1 MKAIV
6 IDGAKTAAFRTV
18 AQEPLGPG
26 DVLVRLLATGICG
39 TDVEIF
45 DGTMPYFTA
54 GMARYPVIPGH
65 EWVGEI
71 VETGTAVTGFRPGDR
86 VVGECS
92 VGCMAC
98 ATCLAGAYH
107 RCARRTETGILN
119 RNGGF
124 AEYVTFPALFLH
136 PIARHVPIECAAM
149 VEPAAVAFNG
159 VRRAG
164 VSPRDSVA
172 VFGDG
177 PIGLLVAMMARAFA
191 ARHVTVVGGTPHR
204 LALARDLGVDAT
216 IDIGDAPDIAAA
228 LQDASGAAP
237 TVAIEAT
244 GNPAAVE
251 TAINAVATG
260 GRIVLLGLFTG
271 QRPRALDLDRLVIGE
286 ISLRGAL
293 GSPGVWPD
301 VIRLIESGR
310 IDPRP
315 LVSETLPLSGFVDG
329 IARVRARSGVKVMI
343 RHDLREAGRVA

>member
-6 IDGAKTAAFRTV
+6 IDGTRKAEFRTV
-18 AQEPLGPG
+18 AQDPLGQG

-45 DGTMPYFTA
+45 DGTMPYFTS

-65 EWVGEI
+65 EWVGEV
-71 VETGTAVTGFRPGDR
+71 VETGAAVTDFRPGDR

-98 ATCLAGAYH
+98 ATCRAGHYH
-107 RCARRTETGILN
+107 RCAQRTETGILN

-124 AEYVTFPALFLH
+124 AEYVTYPALFLH

-164 VSPRDSVA
+164 VSPRDAVA

-177 PIGLLVAMMARAFA
+177 PIGLLVAMMARAFGA
-191 ARHVTVVGGTPHR
+191 AHVTVVGGTAHR

-216 IDIGDAPDIAAA
+216 IDINETEDVAASLARAAGSAPA
-228 LQDASGAAP
+228 
-237 TVAIEAT
+237 VAIEAT

-251 TAINAVATG
+251 TAIGAVATG
-260 GRIVLLGLFTG
+260 GRIVLLGLFAG
-271 QRPRALDLDRLVIGE
+271 QRPKALDLDRLVIGE

-301 VIRLIESGR
+301 VIGLIESGR

-315 LVSETLPLSGFVDG
+315 LVSETLPLSAFVDG
-329 IARVRARSGVKVMI
+329 IARVKARSGVKVMI
-343 RHDLREAGRVA
+343 RHDL

>member
-6 IDGAKTAAFRTV
+6 IS
-18 AQEPLGPG
+18 GPG
-26 DVLVRLLATGICG
+26 SAELRDVALAPPGPGEVRIRLLATGICG

-45 DGTMPYFTA
+45 DGTMPYYTK
-54 GMARYPVIPGH
+54 GMASYPVIPGH
-65 EWVGEI
+65 EWVGEV
-71 VETGTAVTGFRPGDR
+71 VETGPGVTGFGPGDR

-98 ATCLAGAYH
+98 ATCLAGDYH

-124 AEYVTFPALFLH
+124 AEEVTFPALFLH
-136 PIARHVPIECAAM
+136 HISPSVPVACAAM

-159 VRRAG
+159 VRRAA
-164 VSPRDSVA
+164 VSPRDEVV

-177 PIGLLVAMMARAFA
+177 PIGLLVAMMARAFGA
-191 ARHVTVVGGTPHR
+191 ARITVVGGTPHR
-204 LALARDLGVDAT
+204 LALARDLGADAVVDINQT
-216 IDIGDAPDIAAA
+216 PDVAAA
-228 LQDASGAAP
+228 LTAGGRAAP
-237 TVAIEAT
+237 GVAIEAT

-251 TAINAVATG
+251 SAIASVATG
-260 GRIVLLGLFTG
+260 GRIVCLGLFAG
-271 QRPRALDLDRLVIGE
+271 KRPKGLDLDRVVIGE

-310 IDPRP
+310 VDPRP
-315 LVSETLPLSGFVDG
+315 LVSDMLPLAGFADG
-329 IARVRARSGVKVMI
+329 IARVKARTGVKVMVG
-343 RHDLREAGRVA
+343 HDF

>member
-6 IDGAKTAAFRTV
+6 I
-18 AQEPLGPG
+18 EGPG
-26 DVLVRLLATGICG
+26 RAELRDVASVPPGPGEVRIRLLATGICG

-45 DGTMPYFTA
+45 DGTMPYFTG
-54 GMARYPVIPGH
+54 GMASYPVIPGH
-65 EWVGEI
+65 EWVGEV
-71 VETGTAVTGFRPGDR
+71 VETDAGVTAFRPGDR

-98 ATCLAGAYH
+98 ATCLAGNYH

-124 AEYVTFPALFLH
+124 AEEMTFPALFLH
-136 PIARHVPIECAAM
+136 HISPSVPVACAAM
-149 VEPAAVAFNG
+149 VEPAAVAFNA

-164 VSPRDSVA
+164 VSPQDDV
-172 VFGDG
+172 VVLGDG
-177 PIGLLVAMMARAFA
+177 PIGLLVAMMAKAFGA
-191 ARHVTVVGGTPHR
+191 AHVTVAGGTPHR
-204 LALARDLGVDAT
+204 LALAGSLGANAV
-216 IDIGDAPDIAAA
+216 IDISQTPDVAAA
-228 LQDASGAAP
+228 LTTGGRPAP

-251 TAINAVATG
+251 SAIAAVATG
-260 GRIVLLGLFTG
+260 GRIVCLGLFAG
-271 QRPRALDLDRLVIGE
+271 KRSQRLDLDRLVIGE
-286 ISLRGAL
+286 VSLRGAL

-315 LVSETLPLSGFVDG
+315 LVSDTLPLAAFADG
-329 IARVRARSGVKVMI
+329 IARVKARTGVKVMV
-343 RHDLREAGRVA
+343 RHDP